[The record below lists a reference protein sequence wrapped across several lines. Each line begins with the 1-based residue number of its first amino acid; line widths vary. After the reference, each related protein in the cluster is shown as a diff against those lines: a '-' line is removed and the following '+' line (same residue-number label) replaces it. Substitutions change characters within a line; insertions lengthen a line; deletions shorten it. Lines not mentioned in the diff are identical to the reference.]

1 MFRLDSFTPTAGQ
14 TAFTLA
20 APPLHPLIVIAFV
33 NGVEYENGVD
43 FGVVGTTFT
52 WNDVLFTLGTTD
64 LLTVYFEV

>member
-1 MFRLDSFTPTAGQ
+1 M
-14 TAFTLA
+14 
-20 APPLHPLIVIAFV
+20 IAFV